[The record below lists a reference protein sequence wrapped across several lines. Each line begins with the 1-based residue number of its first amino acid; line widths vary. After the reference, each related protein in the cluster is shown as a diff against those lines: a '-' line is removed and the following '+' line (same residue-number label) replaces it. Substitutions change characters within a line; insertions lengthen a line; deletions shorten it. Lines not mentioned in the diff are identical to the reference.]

1 MATTSALAEPSGW
14 CPAGEHS
21 GLAGLAGGVLQL
33 PWAGDGS
40 GSTSMAAAS
49 KPPRGTEGRA
59 AATSDK
65 DAKSPWLGPCG
76 VEGHSHSDS
85 GGERLPASHCVRLP
99 CLRTNWRLR
108 DMLRSRECSTG
119 CRFGAQCASPMGWPC
134 SAERGFPPPLP
145 QSKTRESLQW
155 ERAALLPAQPSAL
168 EGRGS
173 SFRPCWF
180 FGGGGGCRWG
190 VAEADSPVPLG
201 WHGAERS
208 LRSAPLRG
216 LHSLTELG
224 SHLTVV
230 PEVVAEPGVPANA
243 ALVRV

>member
-85 GGERLPASHCVRLP
+85 GGERLPASIASGSHASGPTGACETCCAAGSAAQAAVLRAVRL
-99 CLRTNWRLR
+99 
-108 DMLRSRECSTG
+108 
-119 CRFGAQCASPMGWPC
+119 AH
-134 SAERGFPPPLP
+134 
-145 QSKTRESLQW
+145 
-155 ERAALLPAQPSAL
+155 
-168 EGRGS
+168 
-173 SFRPCWF
+173 
-180 FGGGGGCRWG
+180 G
-190 VAEADSPVPLG
+190 VAVLGRAGFSSSAASEEDS
-201 WHGAERS
+201 
-208 LRSAPLRG
+208 
-216 LHSLTELG
+216 
-224 SHLTVV
+224 
-230 PEVVAEPGVPANA
+230 
-243 ALVRV
+243 